1 MQGKPHGHGTR
12 RTGRQNVDTHSF
24 YIGSWVRGARH
35 GYGVM
40 EEAGEKY
47 LGMWEEDVR
56 QGPGCVVNIDGVY
69 YQGKFLN
76 NKLSGNG
83 LMIFDDG
90 AKYEGEFSGF
100 GKFSGKGVLYSGG
113 RIYVGTFSGNY
124 QDKMKFQGEIT
135 KLPDSVPDNDMK
147 EIISPDDKWTEI
159 FNNWNKCVGTDPTK
173 LWMNIAYA
181 FGSQADGNAQ
191 NLKDCLQVIPTAGQE
206 EPLTVADLR
215 VIETY
220 IHEAV
225 ANKMHPFSTLV
236 TQLIEAFKA
245 SYGGIHQTNS
255 DSTLIKLA
263 RKVCV
268 YYYFIQHIQLH
279 DCIQELFLMITC
291 MSAVVR
297 VMFPALQEDTSS
309 SLVPFF
315 LYLDRS
321 RENVKNVMLSP

>member
-147 EIISPDDKWTEI
+147 EIISADDKWTEI

-268 YYYFIQHIQLH
+268 RHSINILA
-279 DCIQELFLMITC
+279 
-291 MSAVVR
+291 S
-297 VMFPALQEDTSS
+297 
-309 SLVPFF
+309 
-315 LYLDRS
+315 
-321 RENVKNVMLSP
+321 LSPYSGVVLDDDPRVQGGAGDVPGAARGHLLLPRAVLPVPGQ

>member
-159 FNNWNKCVGTDPTK
+159 FHNWTKCVGTDPTK

-268 YYYFIQHIQLH
+268 RHSINILA
-279 DCIQELFLMITC
+279 
-291 MSAVVR
+291 S
-297 VMFPALQEDTSS
+297 
-309 SLVPFF
+309 
-315 LYLDRS
+315 
-321 RENVKNVMLSP
+321 LSPYSGVVFHDDPRVRGGAGDVSGAARGHLLLPRAVLPVPGQ